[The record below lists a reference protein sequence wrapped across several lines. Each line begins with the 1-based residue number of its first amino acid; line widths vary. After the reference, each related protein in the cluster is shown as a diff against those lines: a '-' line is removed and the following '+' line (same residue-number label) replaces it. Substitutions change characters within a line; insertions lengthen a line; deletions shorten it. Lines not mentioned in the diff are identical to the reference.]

1 MDESSVMSHRCVIS
15 FVIGGLLSVLLSCR
29 QLLHDRNGQ
38 ERLEALQGWE
48 GGRALSVT
56 FFAVLLVDLAM
67 SLDAAY
73 KNPVVVV

>member
-1 MDESSVMSHRCVIS
+1 MRYQFCYQFCYLAANS
-15 FVIGGLLSVLLSCR
+15 FTTAT
-29 QLLHDRNGQ
+29 GQ
-38 ERLEALQGWE
+38 ERLAALRGWE

-73 KNPVVVV
+73 KNPVVVL